1 MKQVK
6 SGYLGRSCEEYLCDS
21 GQKQLLREM
30 TKGPCSS
37 AHRDSGNRRVTGEKL
52 QRTLGQGLGG
62 NL

>member
-1 MKQVK
+1 VKQVK

-37 AHRDSGNRRVTGEKL
+37 AHRDSGNRRVIGEKL